1 MPSLP
6 PLRYWLPLFDPDTEH
21 WSTLARLLRWL
32 TIAWA
37 IFGLMVLLSA
47 SYAVAE
53 SDLGDGLYYVK
64 RQAVWLFVALI
75 VFNVLNYTSLRQL
88 IGVAPWCCLGFLG
101 LILLT
106 LLPGL
111 GTEIN
116 GATRWLY
123 IGPIPLQPSE
133 LIKPFL
139 ILQGAWVFSQ
149 WSQLRWS
156 TRFLWLGIF
165 GCVMG
170 SILLQ
175 PNLSTAGLTGIL
187 LWLIALAAGLPY
199 SQLVGT
205 ACAGL
210 MTAVISISHNEYQL
224 RRILSFLDPWKESR
238 GDGYQ
243 LTQSLMA
250 IGSGGNW
257 GTGYGLSHQKLFYL
271 PIQHT
276 DFIFAVFAEEFGFG
290 GSLCLLLFLGL
301 YSALGLAIALRTSR
315 KIHQLIAM
323 GAVILLVGQS
333 LINIGV
339 ATGALPTTGLPLPL
353 FSYGGNS
360 MISSFLTAAL
370 LIRVARESSEGDI
383 ITLADDRRAA
393 RRRRIAQ

>member
-1 MPSLP
+1 MP
-6 PLRYWLPLFDPDTEH
+6 PLRYCFPLLDPDTEQ
-21 WSTLARLLRWL
+21 WSSLARILRWL

-37 IFGLMVLLSA
+37 VFGLMVLLSS

-53 SDLGDGLYYVK
+53 ADLGDGLYYVK
-64 RQAVWLFVALI
+64 RQAIWLFFALLA
-75 VFNVLNYTSLRQL
+75 FNAINYTNLRRL
-88 IGVAPWCCLGFLG
+88 IGIAPWCCLGFLG

-111 GTEIN
+111 GTTIN

-149 WSQLRWS
+149 WPHLRWS
-156 TRFLWLGIF
+156 TRLLWLGIF
-165 GCVMG
+165 VAVMG
-170 SILLQ
+170 AILLQ

-187 LWLIALAAGLPY
+187 LWLIAVAAGLPY
-199 SQLVGT
+199 SQLLGT
-205 ACAGL
+205 ACAGIV
-210 MTAVISISHNEYQL
+210 TAVISISHNEYQL
-224 RRILSFLDPWKESR
+224 RRILSFLNPWKEER

-250 IGSGGNW
+250 IGSGDTW
-257 GTGYGLSHQKLFYL
+257 GTGYGLSQQKLFYL

-276 DFIFAVFAEEFGFG
+276 DFIFAVFAEEFGFV
-290 GSLCLLLFLGL
+290 GSVCLLIFLGI
-301 YSALGLAIALRTSR
+301 YSAIGLAIALRSPR
-315 KIHQLIAM
+315 KIHQLIAI

-360 MISSFLTAAL
+360 MISSLLTAAL

-383 ITLADDRRAA
+383 ISLTESNRSA
-393 RRRRIAQ
+393 RRRRLAQG

>member
-1 MPSLP
+1 ML
-6 PLRYWLPLFDPDTEH
+6 PLRYCIPLLDPDTEQ
-21 WSTLARLLRWL
+21 WSSLARILRWL

-37 IFGLMVLLSA
+37 VFGLMVLLSS

-53 SDLGDGLYYVK
+53 ADLGDGLYYVK
-64 RQAVWLFVALI
+64 RQAIWLFFALLA
-75 VFNVLNYTSLRQL
+75 FNAINHTSLRKL
-88 IGVAPWCCLGFLG
+88 IGVAPWGCLVFLG
-101 LILLT
+101 LIFLT

-111 GTEIN
+111 GTTVN

-149 WSQLRWS
+149 WPHLRWS
-156 TRFLWLGIF
+156 TRLLWLGIF
-165 GCVMG
+165 VAVMG
-170 SILLQ
+170 AILLQ

-187 LWLIALAAGLPY
+187 LWLIALAGGLPY
-199 SQLVGT
+199 GQLLGT
-205 ACAGL
+205 ACAGV

-224 RRILSFLDPWKESR
+224 RRILSFLNPWKEER

-250 IGSGGNW
+250 IGSGDTW
-257 GTGYGLSHQKLFYL
+257 GTGYGLSQQKLFYL

-276 DFIFAVFAEEFGFG
+276 DFIFAVFAEEFGFV
-290 GSLCLLLFLGL
+290 GSVCLLIFLGI
-301 YSALGLAIALRTSR
+301 YSAIGLAIALRSPR
-315 KIHQLIAM
+315 KIHQLIAI

-360 MISSFLTAAL
+360 MISSLLTAAL

-383 ITLADDRRAA
+383 ISITENDRSA
-393 RRRRIAQ
+393 RRRRLAQS